1 MKAALAFILA
11 LTLCS
16 VANAQNDV
24 EALKK
29 EILELARSYSGQ
41 ADASGELQASIETKV
56 DELLAIVPNLSME
69 EKALRALGAWRQ
81 VWGPYSYD
89 NSASVPRG
97 IDVNQIYQIIFKE
110 GYYYNFAV
118 YNFLGI
124 ESRTFLRGNF
134 SIEEDRIAV
143 EFNKS
148 GLILGKSQ
156 LPLPYQASA
165 LENQSLRALYFP
177 DFLPP
182 NGITGAL
189 IELYADQDIRINYGV
204 IGDDVSQP
212 VIFVMEPVK
221 MPGNL

>member
-1 MKAALAFILA
+1 MKVAFTFIIALILCA
-11 LTLCS
+11 G
-16 VANAQNDV
+16 VNAQDSV
-24 EALKK
+24 EDIKK
-29 EILELARSYSGQ
+29 QIMELARSYSGQ
-41 ADASGELQASIETKV
+41 ADPSGELQDSIETKV
-56 DELLAIVPNLSME
+56 DELLAVVPNLTMA
-69 EKALRALGAWRQ
+69 EKAVRALGAWRQ

-118 YNFLGI
+118 YDFLGI
-124 ESRTFLRGNF
+124 KSRTFLRGNF
-134 SIEEDRIAV
+134 IIEEDRVAV

-156 LPLPYQASA
+156 LPLPYQAMG
-165 LENQSLRALYFP
+165 LEDQSLRALYFP

-189 IELYADQDIRINYGV
+189 IEVYADQDIRINYGV
-204 IGDDVSQP
+204 IGDDVSNP

-221 MPGNL
+221 MPEIF

>member
-1 MKAALAFILA
+1 MKIALAFIL
-11 LTLCS
+11 TLS
-16 VANAQNDV
+16 LISSASAQNNVD
-24 EALKK
+24 ELKK
-29 EILELARSYSGQ
+29 EILNLARSYSGQ
-41 ADASGELQASIETKV
+41 ADTSGDLQASIETKV
-56 DELLAIVPNLSME
+56 DELLTLVPNLSMA
-69 EKALRALGAWRQ
+69 EKAQRALGAWRQ

-118 YNFLGI
+118 YNFVGI

-143 EFNKS
+143 EFTKS

-156 LPLPYQASA
+156 LPLPYQALA
-165 LENQSLRALYFP
+165 LEDRSLRALYFP

-189 IELYADQDIRINYGV
+189 VELYADQDIRINYGV
-204 IGDDVSQP
+204 IGDDLSNP

-221 MPGNL
+221 MPENF